1 MTLNEIATAA
11 HHLMASLIQT
21 IHQMIKKHPQNG
33 SSMATS
39 TLLLAAGQQGKL
51 MKPQFGQLWSSS
63 KYRLFLFLCTA
74 WKVFTSQQLNPTGN
88 YWTAYSRLCT
98 GELTSVERMD
108 RCNCVSS
115 RAEFRKMFILDTQE
129 KIDPRNTD
137 WFLLNHGKLRGF
149 QVHALSGWTICGMTA
164 KTWSNSQEA
173 NSRKR
178 KGPANCQMWSN
189 ICQSAAISNSGQA
202 WRPCTIELY

>member
-88 YWTAYSRLCT
+88 Y
-98 GELTSVERMD
+98 
-108 RCNCVSS
+108 
-115 RAEFRKMFILDTQE
+115 
-129 KIDPRNTD
+129 
-137 WFLLNHGKLRGF
+137 
-149 QVHALSGWTICGMTA
+149 
-164 KTWSNSQEA
+164 
-173 NSRKR
+173 
-178 KGPANCQMWSN
+178 
-189 ICQSAAISNSGQA
+189 
-202 WRPCTIELY
+202 